1 MEIKDVENLAELARI
16 DLPEDEKLSLIKD
29 FENIL
34 GYVDIIKGANVEDVK
49 LEFDH
54 YNAWRED
61 IETDRDFDRDLIIQQ
76 FPDKQDDFLKVK
88 KILP

>member
-1 MEIKDVENLAELARI
+1 
-16 DLPEDEKLSLIKD
+16 
-29 FENIL
+29 
-34 GYVDIIKGANVEDVK
+34 VDIIKGANVEDVK

>member
-1 MEIKDVENLAELARI
+1 MEIKDVENLAGLARI

-34 GYVDIIKGANVEDVK
+34 GYVDIIKGANVDGVE

-61 IETDRDFDRDLIIQQ
+61 VETDRDFDRDLIIEQ
-76 FPDKQDDFLKVK
+76 FPNKQDDFLKVK

>member
-1 MEIKDVENLAELARI
+1 MDIKDVENLAELARI

-34 GYVDIIKGANVEDVK
+34 GYVDIIKGANVDDVE
-49 LEFDH
+49 LEFTH
-54 YNAWRED
+54 YNSWRED
-61 IETDRDFDRDLIIQQ
+61 VETDRDFDRDLIIQQ
-76 FPDKQDDFLKVK
+76 FPNKQDDFLKVK